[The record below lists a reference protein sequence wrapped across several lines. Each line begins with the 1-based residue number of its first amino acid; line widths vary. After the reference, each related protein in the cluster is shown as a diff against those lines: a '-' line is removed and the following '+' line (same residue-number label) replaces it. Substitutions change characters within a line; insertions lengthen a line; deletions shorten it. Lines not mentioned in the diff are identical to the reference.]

1 MARTFDCE
9 GSRKRRKKQRQR
21 IVQANQPTNVQ
32 IHAGKKEKKGKYQ
45 QLFYYPSLQAMASKL
60 KEGVHTHTQVREPKE
75 KGNKLNKY
83 KRKEKEKEAT
93 SFTHF
98 FPFHIF

>member
-83 KRKEKEKEAT
+83 KGKEKEKEAT

-98 FPFHIF
+98 FPLHIF